1 MEEKEANSRN
11 HIEKV
16 PVLNTIIESLVSDAS
31 ELVKDLSWGVKTY
44 FFYGLIMIL
53 FGIQTLV
60 YNIDFLQ
67 ERLYIPLII
76 TLVMVFSGS
85 AQILHFIRLR
95 SKYSRLF
102 RAQEE
107 LKNY

>member
-1 MEEKEANSRN
+1 MEDREANKENS
-11 HIEKV
+11 IEKV
-16 PVLNTIIESLVSDAS
+16 PVLNTIIEDLISDAS
-31 ELVKDLSWGVKTY
+31 DLVKDLSWSVKTY
-44 FFYGLIMIL
+44 FLYGLIMIL
-53 FGIQTLV
+53 FGIQTLA

-76 TLVMVFSGS
+76 TGIMIFSGS
-85 AQILHFIRLR
+85 AQILHFFRLR